1 MTGAGEP
8 TDTAARHLA
17 RREATIVA
25 IDAAGYSRQSEIDE
39 GTAVREIEALS
50 ERIRA
55 GAASRGGRVFNTA
68 GDGFMLEF
76 PSVSTAVTAAEQV
89 LAVDRVPLRIG
100 VHVGDVHE
108 TSTGD
113 LLGKGVNVA
122 ARLMALA
129 QPGSIVLSGDAKRAL
144 SADVAARLS
153 HHGPVRLDKMQERV
167 DAYVLGSAW
176 KRPRTVPLRMVLAGA
191 GALVVV
197 ITAWFGANALLRP
210 NSSAIAVLEFRAFEP
225 PMQAFAA
232 GLADRLIGAMSEQD
246 LQPAQTSAAAAEDRI
261 AAGAAT
267 GAAFVLDGTVRPEGE
282 DVLVSARLI
291 DTRGN
296 LALWSR
302 EYRRVARE
310 QEFMRDQIAIDVA
323 RVLKCALVGLS
334 ERTANVEPATLSLFL
349 RACDQLGGIT
359 GANLESTHLLARDV
373 TEQAPRFSRG
383 WSMRARTALWM
394 SWESAG
400 AEAEAFTAEAREAV
414 ARARRLDRSNGEP
427 YLVEAALP
435 PGLARRQRE
444 ALFQRALEADPDLA
458 AAHWE
463 LALFYNEVGRSQD
476 ALRSMRRAVALEPLN
491 ANNWSMLPPLLS
503 AVGGED
509 NQREANELRERLY
522 RIWPNSA
529 EAWDTRFLNSV
540 YVGDPRAALQML
552 DEIESAP
559 VSMHPLAVARWRSFL
574 IARQSGDR
582 ARLSRAALALR
593 DLMPD
598 KWRSTSV
605 AAALSLAGEVDAAL
619 EIVEPVFRQG
629 HTVPAFMAPWA
640 NLRRDR
646 RFMSLMRDTGLIQY
660 WRETGQWPDFCR
672 ERNLSYNCEQEAA
685 RVLPS

>member
-1 MTGAGEP
+1 
-8 TDTAARHLA
+8 LS
-17 RREATIVA
+17 RRKATIVA

-39 GTAVREIEALS
+39 ATAVREIEALS
-50 ERIRA
+50 ERIRT
-55 GAASRGGRVFNTA
+55 GAASLGGRVFNTA

-76 PSVSTAVTAAEQV
+76 STVSAAVTAAEQV
-89 LAVDRVPLRIG
+89 QAVDRVPLRIG

-129 QPGSIVLSGDAKRAL
+129 QPGSIVLSGHAKQAL

-153 HHGPVRLDKMQERV
+153 HHGAVRLDKMQERV
-167 DAYVLGSAW
+167 DAYVLGSPW
-176 KRPRTVPLRMVLAGA
+176 KRPRTVPLRVVLAGV
-191 GALVVV
+191 GALALA
-197 ITAWFGANALLRP
+197 IAAWFGAQALLRP

-261 AAGAAT
+261 AAAAAT

-323 RVLKCALVGLS
+323 RVLQCALVSLNQ
-334 ERTANVEPATLSLFL
+334 RTANVEPATLSLFL
-349 RACDQLGGIT
+349 RACDQLGEIT
-359 GANLESTHLLARDV
+359 GASLETTHLLARDV

-383 WSMRARTALWM
+383 WSMRAKTAMWM
-394 SWESAG
+394 SWEAAG
-400 AEAEAFTAEAREAV
+400 AEAQAFEAEAREAV
-414 ARARRLDRSNGEP
+414 ERARSLDRANGEP
-427 YLVEAALP
+427 YLVEASLLP
-435 PGLARRQRE
+435 ERDRRQRE
-444 ALFQRALEADPDLA
+444 ALLQRALEADSDLA

-463 LALFYNEVGRSQD
+463 LALFYNEVGRSRD

-491 ANNWSMLPPLLS
+491 ADNWSMLPPLLS
-503 AVGGED
+503 AVGGD
-509 NQREANELRERLY
+509 NNQREANELRERLY
-522 RIWPNSA
+522 RIWPDSA
-529 EAWDTRFLNSV
+529 GAWDTRFLNAT
-540 YVGDPRAALQML
+540 YVGDPGAALRML
-552 DEIESAP
+552 DEVESAP
-559 VSMHPLAVARWRSFL
+559 VSMHPLAVARLRSFL
-574 IARQSGDR
+574 LARQSGDR

-593 DLMPD
+593 DLMPET
-598 KWRSTSV
+598 WRPTSV
-605 AAALSLAGEVDAAL
+605 AAALSLAGEVDAAY
-619 EIVEPVFRQG
+619 EIVEPAFRQG
-629 HTVPAFMAPWA
+629 HTLPVFMAPWA

-646 RFMSLMRDTGLIQY
+646 RFMTLVRRTGLIQY
-660 WRETGQWPDFCR
+660 WRETGRWPDFCA
-672 ERNLSYNCEQEAA
+672 ERNLPYNCEAEAA
-685 RVLPS
+685 RVLPP